1 MLDFFLNWETFYYCF
16 KLIVDY
22 RCLFLW
28 FNLYILYYLFRVR
41 LTRLYHQSRLS
52 FLAVFSPLAIIPS
65 QSYVTPLASFSV
77 LTEIV
82 RHAEALTRH
91 KKPEL
96 HYRELPLL
104 VQVANIL
111 LGKE

>member
-1 MLDFFLNWETFYYCF
+1 MLVIDVY
-16 KLIVDY
+16 
-22 RCLFLW
+22 LFLW

-77 LTEIV
+77 PTEMV

-104 VQVANIL
+104 VKVANIL
-111 LGKE
+111 LEKEWI